1 MSRSS
6 ESTVAVGGVTSDR
19 HGAKALVRPLGV
31 VATLALGFFVPTIL
45 GGTELIYTTAVLIA
59 IFAVMSYGNDLILSD
74 LGEVSLGQTVFW
86 AAGAYITA
94 VLVIDS
100 GWGPFSSL
108 LAALVISAAIAFALG
123 VLTIRT
129 REFVFSLVTYASAVI
144 ATAIVGN
151 MDIFGGS
158 DGLVGIPLL
167 TVPAI
172 GGEYQAFNNAALWPV
187 AYGML
192 ILTIFFVARFRRSRL
207 GITSLMTQMNP
218 DLATTMGVD
227 VRRTRVLVFTLSAPV
242 SALAGW
248 LYAYQRSY
256 ISPDLLSAYF
266 LLLMLTAVVLPG
278 KRVLLGPLLGTTVLV
293 VQQQHFSFGGDVDKI
308 VLGGILA
315 VVLLTSPDG
324 LAGWWRL
331 IVRRLRRPSWPGTDP
346 DSKPEPDLEPGSPL
360 TNPNNAS
367 DRATPAGAR
376 TKE

>member
-1 MSRSS
+1 MSGPS
-6 ESTVAVGGVTSDR
+6 EATVAVGAVAPDR
-19 HGAKALVRPLGV
+19 RDRRSLVRPAAVG
-31 VATLALGFFVPTIL
+31 ATLALGYFVPTLL
-45 GGTELIYTTAVLIA
+45 GGTELIFTTAVLIA

-86 AAGAYITA
+86 AAGAYVTA

-108 LAALVISAAIAFALG
+108 LAALVISAAIAFVLG

-129 REFVFSLVTYASAVI
+129 REFVFSLVTYAAAII
-144 ATAIVGN
+144 AAAIVSN
-151 MDIFGGS
+151 MDFFGGS
-158 DGLVGIPLL
+158 DGLVGIPIL
-167 TVPAI
+167 TIPLI
-172 GGEYQAFNNAALWPV
+172 GGEYQGFDNAAMWPI
-187 AYGML
+187 AYAML
-192 ILTIFFVARFRRSRL
+192 VITIVFVARFRRSRL

-227 VRRTRVLVFTLSAPV
+227 VRRTRVLVFTLSAPI

-248 LYAYQRSY
+248 LYAFQRGY
-256 ISPDLLSAYF
+256 ISPDLLSAYY

-278 KRVLLGPLLGTTVLV
+278 KRLLLGPLLGTTILV

-331 IVRRLRRPSWPGTDP
+331 IARRLRRRHSTDTDP
-346 DSKPEPDLEPGSPL
+346 DHDHEPRDHPSADPASDTEPDL
-360 TNPNNAS
+360 
-367 DRATPAGAR
+367 ATPAGAR